1 MARAG
6 GGAPRQPLSQRRP
19 GTAARKGATP
29 PVPTPPVPA
38 PTPTHR
44 PKGAMKGSASAATP
58 EPAPTRRRRTVKTT
72 GQKPSQKAPPVARA
86 PKTLAERKRIASVV
100 LERLLAEYPD
110 AHCELDHRNAF
121 ELLCATILS
130 AQCTDARV
138 NMVTPALFAAYPD
151 AAALA
156 VARQEEVE
164 AIVKTTGFYRAKAKN
179 LIAMAGALVDRHGGD
194 VPRTIPE
201 LVQLAGVG
209 RKTANVILGNAF
221 DINDGIVVD
230 THVQRLS
237 RRLGLTREADPI
249 AIEQALMPL
258 FPREHWAMLSHLLIW
273 HGRRVCDARKPRC
286 GECVVAEQCPSR
298 SGA

>member
-1 MARAG
+1 M
-6 GGAPRQPLSQRRP
+6 
-19 GTAARKGATP
+19 TP
-29 PVPTPPVPA
+29 A
-38 PTPTHR
+38 
-44 PKGAMKGSASAATP
+44 
-58 EPAPTRRRRTVKTT
+58 RRRTVKTT

-86 PKTLAERKRIASVV
+86 PRTVAERKRVAAIV
-100 LERLLAEYPD
+100 LEAFRQEYPD
-110 AHCELDHRNAF
+110 AHCELDHTNAF

-138 NMVTPALFAAYPD
+138 NMVTPALFARYSD

-156 VARQEEVE
+156 AAPQEEVE
-164 AIVKTTGFYRAKAKN
+164 AIVRTTGFFRSKAKN
-179 LIAMAGALVDRHGGD
+179 LIAMAGALVDRHGGE

-221 DINDGIVVD
+221 GINDGIVVD

-258 FPREHWAMLSHLLIW
+258 FPRESWALLSHLLIW

-286 GECVVAEQCPSR
+286 GECVVAEVCPSR
-298 SGA
+298 EPTG

>member
-1 MARAG
+1 MARSG

-19 GTAARKGATP
+19 KAAATKATKTTKATP
-29 PVPTPPVPA
+29 PT
-38 PTPTHR
+38 
-44 PKGAMKGSASAATP
+44 S
-58 EPAPTRRRRTVKTT
+58 PTRTRRTVKTT

-86 PKTLAERKRIASVV
+86 PKTLAERKRVAAIV

-110 AHCELDHRNAF
+110 AHCELDHTNPF

-138 NMVTPALFAAYPD
+138 NMVTPALFAAYPN
-151 AAALA
+151 AASLA
-156 VARQEEVE
+156 VARQDDVE

-179 LIAMAGALVDRHGGD
+179 LIAMAGALMDRHGGE

-258 FPREHWAMLSHLLIW
+258 FPRERWAVLSHLLIW

-286 GECVVAEQCPSR
+286 GECGIRDTCASAGVA
-298 SGA
+298 